1 MKRPVLLLVIAAFV
15 AAGCIRLGMWQLSR
29 LRERQA
35 LNALVRS
42 RLAEQPTT
50 PEELLRDSASVR
62 FRRLAATGVY
72 DYDRELLYG
81 ARVHQGSPG
90 VNFLTPLRL
99 AGRDTVL
106 IVNRGWVYAP
116 DAATADRARWRER
129 DSVTV
134 HGYAEPFP
142 DVPPQREGADPRV
155 LYRLDR
161 NEIARR
167 VGAPVYP
174 FYLVL
179 TDSSDRAG
187 AERIARV
194 QPPPLDEGSHRSY
207 AFQWFSFAA
216 IAIAGASV
224 LAFRRRRVA
233 PGPGPRRN
241 DHGLPAKSD
250 HRS

>member
-1 MKRPVLLLVIAAFV
+1 MKRPFLLLVLAAIV
-15 AAGCIRLGMWQLSR
+15 AAGCIRLGLWQLSR
-29 LRERQA
+29 LRERQG

-42 RLAEQPTT
+42 RLGEPPTT
-50 PEELLRDSASVR
+50 LDALRRDSLNVR
-62 FRRLAATGVY
+62 FRRLSATGVY
-72 DYDRELLYG
+72 DYERELLYG

-99 AGRDTVL
+99 AGHDTVL
-106 IVNRGWVYAP
+106 LVNRGWVYAP
-116 DAATADRARWRER
+116 DAATANRAQWRER
-129 DSVTV
+129 DSLTV

-161 NEIARR
+161 SEIARR
-167 VGAPVYP
+167 IGAPVYP

-179 TDSSDRAG
+179 TDSSERSG
-187 AERIARV
+187 ADRIARV

-216 IAIAGASV
+216 IAVAGASV
-224 LAFRRRRVA
+224 LVMRK
-233 PGPGPRRN
+233 G
-241 DHGLPAKSD
+241 
-250 HRS
+250 RSGQ